1 MCARRRQL
9 LLSLSASPLHTG
21 ATDLI
26 PRGHCWGSVYDP
38 HARPTMA
45 WRVTQSV
52 TLHWRY
58 SLGTLLRFV
67 LMLALHPLSLD
78 AIVRCKSHLDVKM
91 HSDGS
96 GWCAPSVYIATF
108 CIILLKRVRCAP
120 FPTLSVWS
128 LLFWHGLDR
137 NATAQPPFNYK
148 TTSRMVQCIFFRPN
162 KFTAKLWCVMIWRCN
177 VA

>member
-9 LLSLSASPLHTG
+9 LLSLSASPLRTG

-26 PRGHCWGSVYDP
+26 PRARGHCWGSVYDP
-38 HARPTMA
+38 RARMTIAP
-45 WRVTQSV
+45 RVTQSV

-67 LMLALHPLSLD
+67 LMLAVHPLSLD

-96 GWCAPSVYIATF
+96 GGRCAPSVYFATF

-128 LLFWHGLDR
+128 LLFWHGLDG
-137 NATAQPPFNYK
+137 NATAQPPFSYK
-148 TTSRMVQCIFFRPN
+148 TTSPMVQCIFFRTS
-162 KFTAKLWCVMIWRCN
+162 KFTASL
-177 VA
+177 